1 MPNRFFKSIGL
12 IPYTL
17 HNETNLLKYRLLL
30 LLFVCSFTNVVLLV
44 LGECIYICKT
54 FGSFKNF
61 VEAVSVTLCIG
72 FIFLALAKVSV
83 VFCKRDKLSRLMTE
97 LESMF
102 PKNDQ
107 EVRVCTMCLSIG
119 RKLCFW
125 WNFMQSYKWSWFG
138 ALTFILS
145 LKLSTVI
152 LTMVAGKLVS

>member
-1 MPNRFFKSIGL
+1 MKKHLQSDTFDSFTRMPNRFFKSIGL

-44 LGECIYICKT
+44 LGECIYFCKT

-119 RKLCFW
+119 RKLCF
-125 WNFMQSYKWSWFG
+125 
-138 ALTFILS
+138 
-145 LKLSTVI
+145 
-152 LTMVAGKLVS
+152 